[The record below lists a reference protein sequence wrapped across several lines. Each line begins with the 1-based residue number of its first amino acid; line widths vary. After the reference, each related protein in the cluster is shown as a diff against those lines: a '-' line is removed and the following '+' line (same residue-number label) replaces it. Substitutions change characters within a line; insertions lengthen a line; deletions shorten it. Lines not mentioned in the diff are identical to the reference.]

1 MRPPVFCG
9 PSLTYLSSR
18 TESIKKDKSSFSMTN
33 LPSSESNPPKNLR
46 GMTWTPQI
54 NVVR

>member
-1 MRPPVFCG
+1 MVPPVSCG

-18 TESIKKDKSSFSMTN
+18 IEPIKKDKSSFSMTN
-33 LPSSESNPPKNLR
+33 LPSSEPNPPKNLR